1 MRTKK
6 RMWKHK
12 RQVASFLLRHTKGKE
27 PQLLLGLKLRG
38 VVAGLVMPPGGH
50 IEKQDR
56 SPIAASRREA
66 FEETDL
72 RVRKGQRVAE
82 LRVRI
87 DGTRTKVRVQIIKST
102 RWTGRLKNKS
112 GEFKWL
118 KFLEF
123 SKIPWGLMPGER
135 RWYEDVV
142 VKGKRRLVHIHC
154 GTDRKDVLS
163 VRSRPLP

>member
-1 MRTKK
+1 
-6 RMWKHK
+6 
-12 RQVASFLLRHTKGKE
+12 
-27 PQLLLGLKLRG
+27 
-38 VVAGLVMPPGGH
+38 MPPGGH
-50 IEKQDR
+50 IENRDR

-87 DGTRTKVRVQIIKST
+87 DSTRTKVRVQIIKFT
-102 RWTGRLKNKS
+102 EWTGRFKNKS

-118 KFLEF
+118 EFIQF
-123 SKIPWGLMPGER
+123 SKIPWKLMPGER
-135 RWYEDVV
+135 QWYEDVV
-142 VKGKRRLVHIHC
+142 MKGKRRLVHIHC
-154 GTDRKDVLS
+154 GTDRKDVIS